1 MQKHA
6 WLALS
11 FLGVMACPSSKEE
24 DPSRVDV
31 AALEQVTIAN
41 RFCGF
46 ATSCPS
52 SNGTTPSAYTV
63 TLATGEVSGT
73 WCDDAG
79 KYTGA
84 AILSATEL
92 AEVKSALAQPILAS
106 TYDEGSDGLM
116 ETLTLKSGGVERSYT
131 PGRYCGGA
139 VQGGL
144 TALGYSSLKRIEE
157 LSKAALSRGG

>member
-1 MQKHA
+1 MQKHVY
-6 WLALS
+6 LALS
-11 FLGVMACPSSKEE
+11 FLGALACTSSAAD

-31 AALEQVTIAN
+31 ASLEQVTIASTI
-41 RFCGF
+41 CGS
-46 ATSCPS
+46 AKACPI

-63 TLATGEVSGT
+63 TLATGGVSGT

-79 KYTGA
+79 KYKGV

-131 PGRYCGGA
+131 PGRYCGGR